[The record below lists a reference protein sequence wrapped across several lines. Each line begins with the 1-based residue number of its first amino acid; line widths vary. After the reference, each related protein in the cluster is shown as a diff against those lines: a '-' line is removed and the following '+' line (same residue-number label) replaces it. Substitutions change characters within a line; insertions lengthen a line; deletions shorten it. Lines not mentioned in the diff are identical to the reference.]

1 MSKFKNFIGI
11 DVSKEYFDVVL
22 LLENQ
27 KDKPIHN
34 QFVNDYKGIKALVKW
49 LKSFKATANNS
60 LICLEHT
67 GVYGKLILK
76 YMSSFDYSIWLE
88 MSLRIIKN
96 SGIQRGKNDKIDA
109 QRIALYALKNV
120 EEAKLYQLPSK
131 TLDKIRTL
139 LTLRDK
145 LIKNKTSLLR
155 TSQELKK
162 FDLDCFKISQS
173 HQKNSLKGVEKDLQN
188 IEKELNKLIKED
200 DKIENIFN
208 LSTSVPGI
216 GKITALNLICFTNQ
230 FTMFSNPRQ
239 LACYCGVVPF
249 EYTSGKSIR
258 AKPKVHF
265 MANKKLKKQLHLCAL
280 TAITND
286 SEMKLYFQRKV
297 EEGKNKM
304 LVINN
309 VRNKLVHRICACIRE
324 NRNYELKNVA

>member
-11 DVSKEYFDVVL
+11 DVSKEYFDAVL

-34 QFVNDYKGIKALVKW
+34 QFVNDYNGIKSFCKW
-49 LKSFKATANNS
+49 LKKFRATSIDS
-60 LICLEHT
+60 LICMEHT
-67 GVYGKLILK
+67 GVYGKLILQ
-76 YMSSFDYSIWLE
+76 YMSSFNYSIWLE
-88 MSLRIIKN
+88 MSLRIIRN

-120 EEAKLYQLPSK
+120 EDVKIYQLPSK
-131 TLDKIRTL
+131 TLDRIRTL

-155 TSQELKK
+155 TSEELKN
-162 FDLDCFKISQS
+162 FDLDCFKLSQS
-173 HQKNSLKGVEKDLQN
+173 HQKHSLKGVEKDLQN

-200 DKIENIFN
+200 DKIENMFK

-216 GKITALNLICFTNQ
+216 GKITALHLICFTNQ

-249 EYTSGKSIR
+249 EYASGKSIR

-280 TAITND
+280 SAITND
-286 SEMKLYFQRKV
+286 SEMKHYFLRKV

-309 VRNKLVHRICACIRE
+309 VRNKLVHRVCACIRE

>member
-11 DVSKEYFDVVL
+11 DVSKEYFDAVL